1 MNLDKEFVDILKLVL
16 EVAKIENIRIEGKN
30 RWKEFSEN
38 YEESQKS
45 KRKKNYEELLFGNS
59 YKEILKPTYE

>member
-1 MNLDKEFVDILKLVL
+1 VNLDKEFVDILKLVL
-16 EVAKIENIRIEGKN
+16 EVAKNENIRIEGKN